1 MKKQLLFLASFI
13 LVSSILFAQAK
24 PKISVKPKLTG
35 IEKKV
40 AEMGFPYEKISDSI
54 VVIPFEGSHIP
65 SYKVRFAQVSD
76 LYIIY
81 INLTES
87 IPGKLDETKYKYLL
101 EQNNDLDFVKVGLDK
116 SNNKFYMRIDVLS
129 AASNT
134 ASLKNLIN
142 QIANAADQIAD
153 DLK

>member
-13 LVSSILFAQAK
+13 LASTILFAQAK
-24 PKISVKPKLTG
+24 PKIPVKKNLTD
-35 IEKKV
+35 IERKV
-40 AEMGFPYEKISDSI
+40 SEMGFPYEKISDSI
-54 VVIPFEGSHIP
+54 VVIPFGGSHIA

-81 INLTES
+81 INLTEA
-87 IPGKLDETKYKYLL
+87 IPDKLDETKYKYLL

-134 ASLKNLIN
+134 ASLKSLIN
-142 QIANAADQIAD
+142 QIANAADQIAG
-153 DLK
+153 DL